1 MFSLSECKYYSPC
14 GLCTFYNTECKEM
27 RKRKSKGKSLCNSC
41 MGKLDDGPNLNIG
54 ETDEQHLSPKISI
67 KRKFWKGVIY
77 E

>member
-1 MFSLSECKYYSPC
+1 MLSLEECRYYAPC

-27 RKRKSKGKSLCNSC
+27 RKSLCNSC
-41 MGKLDDGPNLNIG
+41 TGKLDDGPNLNIR
-54 ETDEQHLSPKISI
+54 ETDEQHLSSKISI